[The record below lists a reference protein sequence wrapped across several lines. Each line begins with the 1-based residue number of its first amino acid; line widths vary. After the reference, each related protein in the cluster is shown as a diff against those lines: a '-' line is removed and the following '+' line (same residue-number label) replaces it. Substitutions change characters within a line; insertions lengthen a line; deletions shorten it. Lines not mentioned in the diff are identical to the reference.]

1 MNDFL
6 QELQELLKTY
16 DEKSLRQIGEQCDVS
31 YVTIWNVKQG
41 RATNLTVSTY
51 NKIKQGLGG
60 KDA

>member
-16 DEKSLRQIGEQCDVS
+16 DEKSLRQIGEQCGVS

-41 RATNLTVSTY
+41 RSTNLTVGTY